1 MILAAIASTG
11 AAAAADIVAAAA
23 GVRYVVHR
31 LVFNVSAAASVK
43 IHFGTAGATTNL
55 VDLGFLAANAGVSVE
70 FPGGHTGPTN
80 TALKLTTDTGNISG
94 TAYYTKSQD

>member
-11 AAAAADIVAAAA
+11 AAAAADILAASA
-23 GVRYVVHR
+23 GVRYVIHKITFV
-31 LVFNVSAAASVK
+31 VSAAASVK

-55 VDLGFLAANAGVSVE
+55 VSLAYVAANGGLTLE
-70 FPGGHTGPTN
+70 FPGGHVGPVN

-94 TAYYTKSQD
+94 TVFYTKSQD

>member
-23 GVRYVVHR
+23 GLRVVVHKIE
-31 LVFNVSAAASVK
+31 FSVSAAASVK

-55 VDLGFLAANAGVSVE
+55 VNLGFLAANAGAVLE
-70 FPGGHTGPTN
+70 FPGGYVGPTN
-80 TALKLTTDTGNISG
+80 TALKLTTDAGNITG
-94 TAYYTKSQD
+94 TLYYTKSQD